1 MRISDWS
8 SDVCSSDLLIN
19 PDVVRQ
25 QIESGLIFGMAT
37 ALGATTGF
45 TDNLADARGFG
56 DLGLPLLADT
66 PDITVELIRSE
77 ADPGGVGE
85 LGVPAVAPAIANAIQ
100 AATRSEEHTHEIQ
113 SIMPTQYAVSGS
125 H

>member
-85 LGVPAVAPAIANAIQ
+85 LGVPAVAPAIAHAIQ
-100 AATRSEEHTHEIQ
+100 AATGMRLRSL
-113 SIMPTQYAVSGS
+113 PLRPADA
-125 H
+125 

>member
-56 DLGLPLLADT
+56 DLGLPRPADP
-66 PDITVELIRSE
+66 PDLTVELTRSAAE
-77 ADPGGVGE
+77 PGGHRA
-85 LGVPAVAPAIANAIQ
+85 LGVPPARPPPPTPTLAAPAQ
-100 AATRSEEHTHEIQ
+100 APSPPPPHPPH
-113 SIMPTQYAVSGS
+113 P
-125 H
+125 